1 MFFCH
6 TEAEAT
12 LHVFYKCSSTKI
24 LWNQLLSLFET
35 DLDFSIQHD
44 ILLIFKLFVYQPSE
58 RGVLNLNSLIRN
70 VTKVKKLLLLY
81 VRKRRSSLII
91 NGNQQT

>member
-12 LHVFYKCSSTKI
+12 LHVFYKCSVTKI

-58 RGVLNLNSLIRN
+58 RGDLNLNSLIRN
-70 VTKVKKLLLLY
+70 VTKVKETTASVCKEKT
-81 VRKRRSSLII
+81 VQFNI